1 MKTVCKVCPECG
13 KKNYIEMSDEQYQKY
28 TEGSDLIQRIFP
40 EMSPAQREI
49 LITGICEDCWNKLFP
64 IDEDEE

>member
-1 MKTVCKVCPECG
+1 MKTVYKVCQECG

-28 TEGSDLIQRIFP
+28 TEGSDLIQRIFL

>member
-1 MKTVCKVCPECG
+1 MKTVCKVCPKCG

-40 EMSPAQREI
+40 EMSPAQKEI